1 MTSIVDALLPHERR
15 AVALVGLMIRMHGGK
30 DGEGA
35 FAGLGRYAVLTAGLR
50 LCAEQSR
57 SAGGNDLQ
65 RLHGDIHD
73 AAFIGLRAE
82 ESPQRRMTLFSCRTP
97 GLPQFVYR
105 MASGRLRI
113 CPLARW
119 RTEDVGAYIVARRLP
134 LLAAYREEGLET
146 RTTARLTG
154 TAVRMGALVRL
165 KMHHPDQY
173 QIIIARWPELGHL
186 Q

>member
-1 MTSIVDALLPHERR
+1 
-15 AVALVGLMIRMHGGK
+15 
-30 DGEGA
+30 
-35 FAGLGRYAVLTAGLR
+35 
-50 LCAEQSR
+50 
-57 SAGGNDLQ
+57 
-65 RLHGDIHD
+65 
-73 AAFIGLRAE
+73 
-82 ESPQRRMTLFSCRTP
+82 
-97 GLPQFVYR
+97 